1 MEESRF
7 SISPAEIKGR
17 QFGKKMRGYDPEEVD
32 DVLKLAAESLEQA
45 LVRIDKLASD
55 LEHLGKRIDQFEKM
69 ETTIKE
75 TLVTTQ
81 VSVEEIK
88 KNAEKEAEL
97 TKREAQVEAA
107 TEMEMH
113 QRKVEEIKV
122 QIERLKNLRDDYLI
136 SLRSLVGSH
145 QEMLDNMVNEYG
157 SSDSGLEKTMDQE
170 HEGVRNDI

>member
-17 QFGKKMRGYDPEEVD
+17 QFGRKMRGYDPEEVN

-45 LVRIDKLASD
+45 LVRIDKLVSD
-55 LEHLGKRIDQFEKM
+55 LEHLGKRVDQFEKM

-81 VSVEEIK
+81 ASVNEIR

-97 TKREAQVEAA
+97 IKREAQVEAA

-113 QRKVEEIKV
+113 QRRVEKIKL
-122 QIERLKNLRDDYLI
+122 QMEKLKNLRDDYLI
-136 SLRSLVGSH
+136 KFRSLVGSH
-145 QEMLDNMVNEYG
+145 QEMLDNMVSEYG
-157 SSDSGLEKTMDQE
+157 SSDSNSEETMDPE
-170 HEGVRNDI
+170 HEGARQDI